1 MAGDDVVQRQ
11 VVRLPAAVLAGMP
24 IAGEDL
30 APAELD
36 PGAGAP
42 DLVLEP
48 DHRRGVVLGAGRP
61 DHLVVVLDDLGLLT
75 EHEPERPRQVADVEG
90 FVILVQDEHDAVHR
104 GRTIARTARRAG
116 IDRIEAV
123 ARQARAVAAPVAG
136 SQPPAWP
143 TFVVSGLPSASAT
156 KRAARRTPSR
166 DAPWSTPIASRKY
179 TRSSVARLPAA
190 PGAYGHPPVPPVE
203 ASNV

>member
-48 DHRRGVVLGAGRP
+48 DHRRCVVLGAGRP

-123 ARQARAVAAPVAG
+123 ARSGGAVRPPERCRTRPRAPLLE
-136 SQPPAWP
+136 QPRP
-143 TFVVSGLPSASAT
+143 TSDSA
-156 KRAARRTPSR
+156 RTPCSLPPSC
-166 DAPWSTPIASRKY
+166 ACPHAS
-179 TRSSVARLPAA
+179 
-190 PGAYGHPPVPPVE
+190 
-203 ASNV
+203 